1 MTEATLS
8 KAATIQS
15 RGKNARRVRI
25 TDQHVDAI
33 RNIIDRW
40 PRPITWNE
48 IIAESARNLGHTWTR
63 QALERHEAIKA
74 AYAAKRDAQAKPCP
88 IDPTVALLIQK
99 VERQV
104 QEIGRLEKLVESY
117 KDLFIRYQYNAHARG
132 IAPAELEMP
141 LPPIDRRQSER

>member
-1 MTEATLS
+1 MP
-8 KAATIQS
+8 KAATIQG
-15 RGKNARRVRI
+15 REKNARRVRI

-33 RNIIDRW
+33 QNIIERW

-48 IIAESARNLGHTWTR
+48 IIAETARTLGHMWTR

-74 AYAAKRDAQAKPCP
+74 AYAAKKDAPSKPGP
-88 IDPTVALLIQK
+88 IDPAVALLTER
-99 VERQV
+99 VERQA

-132 IAPAELEMP
+132 ITPAELEMP
-141 LPPIDRRQSER
+141 LPPIDRRRSDS